1 MRTKETE
8 PIGSVSFFVKDCI
21 WGAICHLFKQKLY
34 FYLKKQEKMQ
44 VFSVKNALLYIQSG
58 KTVVY
63 CVVD

>member
-34 FYLKKQEKMQ
+34 FYLKKQEKYAIFLRKMRGHIY
-44 VFSVKNALLYIQSG
+44 KNKKMWY
-58 KTVVY
+58 TVW
-63 CVVD
+63 